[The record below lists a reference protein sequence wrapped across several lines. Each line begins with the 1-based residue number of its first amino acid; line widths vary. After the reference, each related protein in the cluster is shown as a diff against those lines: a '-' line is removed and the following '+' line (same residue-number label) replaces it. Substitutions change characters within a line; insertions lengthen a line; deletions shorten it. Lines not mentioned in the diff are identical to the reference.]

1 MKPCRIAGVGPAR
14 GAAHRAG
21 HPKSRHPAATAP
33 AARASRAAGRKAK
46 LKELSYG

>member
-1 MKPCRIAGVGPAR
+1 MTLCCTAVVGPAR
-14 GAAHRAG
+14 EVAHRAS

-33 AARASRAAGRKAK
+33 AARASRAVGRKAK